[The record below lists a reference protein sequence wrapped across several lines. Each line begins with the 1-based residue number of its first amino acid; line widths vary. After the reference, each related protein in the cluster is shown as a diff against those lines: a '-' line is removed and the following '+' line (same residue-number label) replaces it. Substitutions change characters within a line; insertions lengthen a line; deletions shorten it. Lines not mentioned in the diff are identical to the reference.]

1 MDNMEHEEHYYR
13 GIPPEVAA
21 LLPYAWIAVVVAIAV
36 LLAFLSYYAV
46 PTDSQGVVQ
55 RFGRFNR
62 ITAPGL
68 HFKWPLIETVS
79 TPQVERIFK
88 EEFGFRTLEAG
99 VQSRYGDKNTDE
111 SLMLCGDLS
120 VAEVEWIVQYQIGDA
135 RRFLFNVRDP
145 QKLIRDVSET
155 VMRSVVG
162 DSSVDEVLTS
172 RRVEINVEAEQQMQA
187 LLDKYESGVTVV
199 AVKLQ
204 DVNPPQ
210 QVKAAFNE
218 VNAAQQ
224 DKERL
229 VNQALEEYNK
239 VIPRARGEAL
249 QLVEQA
255 QAYAIDRTNTATG
268 DASRF
273 NQIYAEYRQSED
285 VTRRRMYLE
294 SMGKL
299 LPKIERK
306 VIVDESVK
314 GLLPLMQIEEKPADE
329 GS

>member
-1 MDNMEHEEHYYR
+1 MEHEDRYYQR
-13 GIPPEVAA
+13 GLPPEIAQW
-21 LLPYAWIAVVVAIAV
+21 LPYAWIVIVVAIAL
-36 LLAFLSYYAV
+36 LLAFLSYYMV
-46 PTDSQGVVQ
+46 PTDSRGVVQ

-62 ITAPGL
+62 VTEPGL

-79 TPQVERIFK
+79 TPQVDRIFK

-99 VQSRYGDKNTDE
+99 VQSRYGGKNTDE

-120 VAEVEWIVQYQIGDA
+120 VAEVEWIVQYRIGDP
-135 RRFLFNVRDP
+135 RQFLFNVRDP
-145 QKLIRDVSET
+145 KKLIRDVSET
-155 VMRSVVG
+155 GMRSVVG
-162 DSSVDEVLTS
+162 DSSDDEVLTP
-172 RRVEINVEAEQQMQA
+172 RRGQINVAAEQKMQD
-187 LLDKYESGVTVV
+187 LLDKYKSGLTVV

-210 QVKAAFNE
+210 QVKPAFNE

-239 VIPRARGEAL
+239 VIPRAKGEAR
-249 QLVEQA
+249 QVIQQA
-255 QAYAIDRTNTATG
+255 EAYAIDRTNTATG

-273 NQIYAEYRQSED
+273 NQIFAEYKQNED

-299 LPKIERK
+299 LPRVKRK
-306 VIVDESVK
+306 VIVDQSVE
-314 GLLPLMQIEEKPADE
+314 GLLPMMQIEEN
-329 GS
+329 

>member
-1 MDNMEHEEHYYR
+1 MEHDEDVHYIR
-13 GIPPEVAA
+13 ITPPRPED
-21 LLPYAWIAVVVAIAV
+21 LLRYAWIAVVALIALV
-36 LLAFLSYYAV
+36 LVFSSYYAV

-62 ITAPGL
+62 ITEPGL
-68 HFKWPLIETVS
+68 HLKWPLIETVS
-79 TPQVERIFK
+79 KPQVDRILK
-88 EEFGFRTLEAG
+88 AEFGYRTLQAG
-99 VQSRYGDKNTDE
+99 VQSTYGGRNAEE

-120 VAEVEWIVQYQIGDA
+120 VADVQWIVQYRIGDPKLY
-135 RRFLFNVRDP
+135 LFNVRNP
-145 QKLIRDVSET
+145 EKLIRDIAES

-172 RRVEINVEAEQQMQA
+172 RRIDINIETEQKMQA
-187 LLDKYESGVTVV
+187 ILDKYGSGISIV

-204 DVNPPQ
+204 DVNPPDE
-210 QVKAAFNE
+210 VKSAFND
-218 VNAAQQ
+218 VNASQQ

-249 QLVEQA
+249 QKIKQA
-255 QAYAIDRTNTATG
+255 EAYAVDRVNTAQG

-273 NQIYAEYRQSED
+273 NQIYAEYKQNKE

-294 SMGKL
+294 SLGKV
-299 LPKIERK
+299 LPKIEK
-306 VIVDESVK
+306 KYIVDEEIK
-314 GLLPLMQIEEKPADE
+314 GLLPMMQIGEQ
-329 GS
+329 

>member
-1 MDNMEHEEHYYR
+1 MDEDLRYVR
-13 GIPPEVAA
+13 
-21 LLPYAWIAVVVAIAV
+21 IAVPQPGDIVRYVWVAVVLVVAVV
-36 LLAFLSYYAV
+36 LGFSSYYVV

-68 HFKWPLIETVS
+68 RLKWPLIETVS
-79 TPQVERIFK
+79 KPQVERIFK
-88 EEFGFRTLEAG
+88 DEFGYRTLQAA
-99 VQSRYGDKNTDE
+99 VQSTYGKKNTEE

-120 VAEVEWIVQYQIGDA
+120 VAQVEWIVQYQISDPKL
-135 RRFLFNVRDP
+135 FLFNIRNP
-145 QKLIRDVSET
+145 AKLIRDVSES

-172 RRVEINVEAEQQMQA
+172 RRIEINIEAEQKMQA
-187 LLDKYESGVTVV
+187 ILDKYRSGIRIV

-204 DVNPPQ
+204 DVNPPDK
-210 QVKAAFNE
+210 VKSAFND
-218 VNAAQQ
+218 VNASQQ

-249 QLVEQA
+249 QKIQQA
-255 QAYAIDRTNTATG
+255 EAYAVDRINTAQG

-273 NQIYAEYRQSED
+273 NQIYAEYKQNED

-294 SMGKL
+294 SLGRM
-299 LPKIERK
+299 LPKIEK
-306 VIVDESVK
+306 KYIVDESVK
-314 GLLPLMQIEEKPADE
+314 GLLPLMQIGEK
-329 GS
+329 

>member
-1 MDNMEHEEHYYR
+1 MDYEDRYYR
-13 GIPPEVAA
+13 GLPPQVAE
-21 LLPYAWIAVVVAIAV
+21 LLPYAWIVVVGVIVV
-36 LLAFLSYYAV
+36 LLGFLSYYAV
-46 PTDSQGVVQ
+46 PTDSCGVVQ
-55 RFGRFNR
+55 RFGRFHR
-62 ITAPGL
+62 ITASGL

-79 TPQVERIFK
+79 TPKVERVFK
-88 EEFGFRTLEAG
+88 EEFGFRTIEAA
-99 VQSRYGDKNTDE
+99 VQSRYGDKNGDE

-120 VAEVEWIVQYQIGDA
+120 VAEVEWIVQYKIGDA
-135 RRFLFNVRDP
+135 RQFLFNVRDP

-172 RRVEINVEAEQQMQA
+172 RRVEINVEAEQKMQA
-187 LLDKYESGVTVV
+187 ILDKYESGVTVV

-218 VNAAQQ
+218 VNASQQ

-249 QLVEQA
+249 QVIKQA
-255 QAYAIDRTNTATG
+255 EAYAIDRTNTATG

-273 NQIYAEYRQSED
+273 NQIYAEYKQSED

-299 LPKIERK
+299 LPKIKRK
-306 VIVDESVK
+306 VIVDETIK
-314 GLLPLMQIEEKPADE
+314 GLLPLMQVEEK
-329 GS
+329 

>member
-1 MDNMEHEEHYYR
+1 MEHEDRYYQR
-13 GIPPEVAA
+13 GLPPEIAQW
-21 LLPYAWIAVVVAIAV
+21 LPYAWIVIVVAIAL
-36 LLAFLSYYAV
+36 LLAFLSYYMV
-46 PTDSQGVVQ
+46 PTDSRGVVQ

-62 ITAPGL
+62 VTEPGL

-79 TPQVERIFK
+79 TPQVDRIFK

-99 VQSRYGDKNTDE
+99 VQSRYGGKNTDE

-120 VAEVEWIVQYQIGDA
+120 VAEVEWIVQYRIGDP
-135 RRFLFNVRDP
+135 RQFLFNVRDP
-145 QKLIRDVSET
+145 KKLIRDVSET

-172 RRVEINVEAEQQMQA
+172 RRVQINVAAEQKMQD
-187 LLDKYESGVTVV
+187 LLDKYKSGLTVV

-210 QVKAAFNE
+210 QVKPAFNE

-239 VIPRARGEAL
+239 VIPRAKGEAR
-249 QLVEQA
+249 QVIQQA
-255 QAYAIDRTNTATG
+255 EAYAIDRTNTATG

-273 NQIYAEYRQSED
+273 NQIFAEYKQNED

-299 LPKIERK
+299 LPRVKRK
-306 VIVDESVK
+306 VIVDQSVE
-314 GLLPLMQIEEKPADE
+314 GLLPMMQIEEN
-329 GS
+329 